1 MPSEKKEPESPK
13 WWIDQSRAG
22 TEAKRGDDL
31 PPAIARFYVTTKGY
45 EQERARS
52 GLVDTNLKLLTEA
65 NPEVGEFG
73 YLSFIPERAPAEV
86 IERIKRSLPLPE
98 NARAVIVDSGR
109 AVRVIVTGTPVGE
122 RILEFNFNRGEP
134 SFDAWIGADWKE
146 EKVFRNLG
154 ELHRRSASL
163 LGRYLSPEALAKREL
178 FV

>member
-1 MPSEKKEPESPK
+1 MPSEKNEPESPK
-13 WWIDQSRAG
+13 WWIDQSRASAEG
-22 TEAKRGDDL
+22 KRGESL
-31 PPAIARFYVTTKGY
+31 PPAIARFYVTTRGY

-65 NPEVGEFG
+65 NPEIGEFG
-73 YLSFIPERAPAEV
+73 YLSFIPERAPAQ
-86 IERIKRSLPLPE
+86 ILERIRRSLPLPE

-134 SFDAWIGADWKE
+134 SFDAWVGTEWRE
-146 EKVFRNLG
+146 EKVYRNVG
-154 ELHRRSASL
+154 ELYRRAAGL
-163 LGRYLSPEALAKREL
+163 LARYLSPEALAKREL